1 MKKFLTLAL
10 SLALTLSLAACGS
23 SGSTEPSGSAPA
35 SGEEAETV
43 TLKIAASPTP
53 HAEILEQVKPILA
66 KQGIDLVITTYSDYP
81 IQNTVVDEGEEDAN
95 YFQHTP
101 YLEQFNAENGTD
113 LVSAGKIHYEPM
125 GIYPGKTATLEDL
138 PDGATIAVPNDATNE
153 ARALQLLAAQ
163 GLIEIDPEA
172 GLNATPKDITSNPKN
187 LQIKELEA
195 AMIPNTLEE
204 YDLNVINSNY
214 ALQGGLNP
222 AEDALV
228 SEDTNSDS
236 AQTYANIVAVK
247 AGHENDPAIVAL
259 VEALHSE
266 EIQNFINETYSGSV
280 VPIAYQPSN
289 KRKKSGA
296 ALQLRSFFSLLHVPE
311 EEGAHAADAQVDSQ
325 HGADLLHQKITLRQP
340 GVEHLA
346 HGLRRRRIV
355 GVGDAD
361 GLAGAVFGP
370 LRHQIRHRLHGLP
383 GAPDLADDLHLPVVH
398 IQHRLDVQEIGREA
412 HGPGDPAA
420 PDHPVQV
427 RDDEHMLHLGD
438 QELAAL
444 HQLLQLHAPL
454 GAPDRLHGD
463 ESRGKGAALGIQHP
477 DLPLRIALLQL
488 PARQKDVLAGTGH
501 LGGEHEAHQIVPTPD
516 QLLQSGVGLS
526 QIHLSCGGHNA
537 PAHEP
542 IDLLGGDV
550 HPVPVGLSLRRHMQ
564 R

>member
-125 GIYPGKTATLEDL
+125 GIYPGKTATLEGL

-280 VPIAYQPSN
+280 VPIA
-289 KRKKSGA
+289 
-296 ALQLRSFFSLLHVPE
+296 
-311 EEGAHAADAQVDSQ
+311 
-325 HGADLLHQKITLRQP
+325 
-340 GVEHLA
+340 
-346 HGLRRRRIV
+346 
-355 GVGDAD
+355 
-361 GLAGAVFGP
+361 
-370 LRHQIRHRLHGLP
+370 
-383 GAPDLADDLHLPVVH
+383 
-398 IQHRLDVQEIGREA
+398 
-412 HGPGDPAA
+412 
-420 PDHPVQV
+420 
-427 RDDEHMLHLGD
+427 
-438 QELAAL
+438 
-444 HQLLQLHAPL
+444 
-454 GAPDRLHGD
+454 
-463 ESRGKGAALGIQHP
+463 
-477 DLPLRIALLQL
+477 
-488 PARQKDVLAGTGH
+488 
-501 LGGEHEAHQIVPTPD
+501 
-516 QLLQSGVGLS
+516 
-526 QIHLSCGGHNA
+526 
-537 PAHEP
+537 
-542 IDLLGGDV
+542 
-550 HPVPVGLSLRRHMQ
+550 
-564 R
+564 